1 MKEYV
6 RTILDYPVKGIQFRD
21 ITTLLQDAGHFKQVI
36 DEMTNPW
43 KNLDIDAVLS
53 IESRGFIMAGAIA
66 YHIGA
71 AFIPLRKPDKLPGET
86 FKVSY
91 TLEYGSTEMH
101 IHKDALDN
109 HKNLLII
116 DDLIATG
123 GTAEA
128 AAKLIEISGG
138 NTIWIDNAYASSN
151 NDSGIATDSNFDGV
165 LWIRSPDCRGNGE
178 HGIEIGGTNHNKI
191 HISTPHCA
199 HNSQSSSGTYSGIF
213 AVGANHDIQ
222 IIGGQCGG
230 DMFGNTAGQTP
241 NNASMTQKSGIWF
254 TSNNNLR
261 ILINSV
267 DVTNNKV
274 NAINW
279 ETSGNNVAAASH
291 NYIQHCLGY
300 STGQTTFPGT
310 AQ

>member
-43 KNLDIDAVLS
+43 KNKDIDAVLS

-66 YHIGA
+66 YNIGA

-116 DDLIATG
+116 DDLLATG
-123 GTAEA
+123 GTALA
-128 AAKLIEISGG
+128 AVDLIEMFEKKNIGEE
-138 NTIWIDNAYASSN
+138 TINPK
-151 NDSGIATDSNFDGV
+151 
-165 LWIRSPDCRGNGE
+165 IRE
-178 HGIEIGGTNHNKI
+178 
-191 HISTPHCA
+191 
-199 HNSQSSSGTYSGIF
+199 
-213 AVGANHDIQ
+213 
-222 IIGGQCGG
+222 
-230 DMFGNTAGQTP
+230 
-241 NNASMTQKSGIWF
+241 
-254 TSNNNLR
+254 
-261 ILINSV
+261 
-267 DVTNNKV
+267 
-274 NAINW
+274 
-279 ETSGNNVAAASH
+279 
-291 NYIQHCLGY
+291 
-300 STGQTTFPGT
+300 
-310 AQ
+310 